1 MLCRLFLLLIM
12 IATINVA
19 TMNNGKT
26 MKDGNSGIVPAGE
39 SGVVLEGAPVDT
51 LNAKMRVRS
60 KTVKLTS

>member
-1 MLCRLFLLLIM
+1 M